1 MITCFTL
8 CYSSIRHEIVMRFTF
23 KANSVVIT
31 KIAIVKII
39 AAKRTGVGTRLDV
52 IVACLIHT
60 ACPIK
65 FSILTRIAGEA
76 LIIELITGGTS
87 VMAV

>member
-1 MITCFTL
+1 MGFTL
-8 CYSSIRHEIVMRFTF
+8 E
-23 KANSVVIT
+23 ANSVVIT

-39 AAKRTGVGTRLDV
+39 AAKRAGVGTRLDV
-52 IVACLIHT
+52 IVACLTHT

-65 FSILTRIAGEA
+65 FSILARIAGEA

-87 VMAV
+87 VMAI